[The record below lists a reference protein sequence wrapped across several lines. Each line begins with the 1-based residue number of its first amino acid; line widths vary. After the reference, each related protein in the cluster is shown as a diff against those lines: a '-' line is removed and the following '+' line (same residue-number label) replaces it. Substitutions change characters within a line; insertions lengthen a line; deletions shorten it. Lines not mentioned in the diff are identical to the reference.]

1 MLKSIADFFKSV
13 FRFLR
18 LYYLPLF
25 ISSGVL
31 LVIAVSVVLW
41 LDTKVMP
48 EYTRSGLEFP
58 IPDIVG
64 MNLDSARTVIE
75 ADSFKVSDEIIKKVD
90 SQITLTGARYYTE
103 AADLQEAGINT
114 IVFGAGSIVQAHQ
127 VDEYVEVK
135 ELEYVEKVY
144 TEIFKRLR

>member
-1 MLKSIADFFKSV
+1 MLNKKLTEDEKGIIETRIIEEVNKIDRKS
-13 FRFLR
+13 
-18 LYYLPLF
+18 F
-25 ISSGVL
+25 IVKPK
-31 LVIAVSVVLW
+31 I
-41 LDTKVMP
+41 
-48 EYTRSGLEFP
+48 
-58 IPDIVG
+58 
-64 MNLDSARTVIE
+64 
-75 ADSFKVSDEIIKKVD
+75 EIIKKVD